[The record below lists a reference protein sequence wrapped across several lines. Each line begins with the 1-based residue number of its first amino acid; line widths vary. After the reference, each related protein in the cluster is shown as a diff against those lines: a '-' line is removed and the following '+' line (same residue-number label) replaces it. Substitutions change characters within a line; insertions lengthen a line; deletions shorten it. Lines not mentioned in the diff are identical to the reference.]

1 MENLI
6 LKEVPDAPFYPS
18 VNFDVD
24 KGVCELAGESY
35 MEETFKFY
43 SPILDWLKKY
53 KDEGKPSLEFN
64 FKLTY
69 FNTSSSRLILD
80 ILDILREFKEAG
92 KQLTINWYYDKQD
105 PDMEDEVEDFM
116 IESGLEIEMINF

>member
-1 MENLI
+1 VINEI
-6 LKEVPDAPFYPS
+6 PDSPFFPT
-18 VNFDVD
+18 VNFNADTGICVI
-24 KGVCELAGESY
+24 EGESY

-43 SPILDWLKKY
+43 SPLLDWLKEYTKQES
-53 KDEGKPSLEFN
+53 KKLTFN

-80 ILDILREFKEAG
+80 MLDVLRKYKENGNEAE
-92 KQLTINWYYDKQD
+92 INWFYDAND

-116 IESGLEIEMINF
+116 IESGLEINMKNF